1 MESITKLQHS
11 RTRSLS
17 RERHNSRDEVLSEL
31 IDDED
36 LGPLDLS
43 LKTSVMPQ
51 KIYEM
56 QEEIGRLEVTY
67 GLVKQ
72 SVFGLIG

>member
-1 MESITKLQHS
+1 MESITKLQHT

-43 LKTSVMPQ
+43 LKNMVMPQ
-51 KIYEM
+51 KVYEM
-56 QEEIGRLEVTY
+56 QEEIGR
-67 GLVKQ
+67 
-72 SVFGLIG
+72 